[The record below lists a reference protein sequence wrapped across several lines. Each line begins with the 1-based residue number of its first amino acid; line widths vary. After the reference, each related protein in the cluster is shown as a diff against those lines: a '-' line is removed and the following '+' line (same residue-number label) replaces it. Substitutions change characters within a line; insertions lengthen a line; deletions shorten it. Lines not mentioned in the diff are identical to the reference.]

1 MTFTLMQLFFAG
13 IVGAFIGAGIVVFC
27 ILYSMESGREL
38 PDSVYIDAWEQY
50 YKTTAINEAGR
61 DAAVRMGR
69 RWYHA
74 LCAAIL
80 AQEVER

>member
-1 MTFTLMQLFFAG
+1 MTFTFMQILGAG
-13 IVGAFIGAGIVVFC
+13 IVGAFIGAGIVAFFV
-27 ILYSMESGREL
+27 IYSMESGRDL

-61 DAAVRMGR
+61 DAAVRMGS

-80 AQEVER
+80 AHEGEQ